1 MAPNIEKSNLN
12 IIVPGFGCCRGE
24 ILATREPL
32 YDIQRFGINFVNIAE
47 DADILLITGFTSE
60 TGVERAREIYLAMNK
75 PKWVFAVGS
84 CAIGKGRF
92 CAGTEHLER
101 FKREVKIDMFVPG
114 CPPRPEAF
122 IYAVLR
128 FMSEN

>member
-24 ILATREPL
+24 ILASRGPL
-32 YDIQRFGINFVNIAE
+32 YDIQRFGINFVNTPE
-47 DADILLITGFTSE
+47 DADILLIAGFPSE
-60 TGVERAREIYLAMNK
+60 ECIKKARDIYLKMTK
-75 PKWVFAVGS
+75 PKWVFAIGS
-84 CAIGKGRF
+84 CVIGEGRF
-92 CAGTEHLER
+92 CGGTELLKK
-101 FKREVKIDMFVPG
+101 FKRDIKIDMFIPG

-122 IYAVLR
+122 IYGILR